1 MDFIITFFRDILDG
15 PVYIIVSIICGIL
28 ICSCIGYLA
37 ERSLKKKQE
46 KEKYVQVDNTANA
59 QNPQNNTNIGVTT
72 TQQQAVPNP
81 VNQAVPDIPAS
92 IPTPTNGVANQ
103 VQQPV
108 YPNTTQTVEVNPPVN
123 DQV

>member
-46 KEKYVQVDNTANA
+46 KEKYAQVDNPANV
-59 QNPQNNTNIGVTT
+59 QNPQNNTNIDVTT
-72 TQQQAVPNP
+72 TQQ
-81 VNQAVPDIPAS
+81 QAVPDIPAS
-92 IPTPTNGVANQ
+92 IPTPTNGTIDQ
-103 VQQPV
+103 VQQPI